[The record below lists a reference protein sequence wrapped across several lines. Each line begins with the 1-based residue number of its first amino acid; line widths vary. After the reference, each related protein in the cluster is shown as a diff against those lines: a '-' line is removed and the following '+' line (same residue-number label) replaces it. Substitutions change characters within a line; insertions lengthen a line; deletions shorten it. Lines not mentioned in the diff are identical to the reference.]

1 MTFSNSYFSLSKK
14 EKILR
19 IGVVQSVYVFLFRTT
34 AQFTHF
40 LPRSMTVIIKGSIS
54 FWPST
59 DVTQISKMQC
69 KRISRVLLMTLILIH
84 CTVGWS
90 TMMLKSS
97 MLEVH
102 EDIESLLEDTFDTLF
117 KISTPL
123 SLTKPLKTSGA
134 SEKFNRI

>member
-1 MTFSNSYFSLSKK
+1 
-14 EKILR
+14 
-19 IGVVQSVYVFLFRTT
+19 
-34 AQFTHF
+34 
-40 LPRSMTVIIKGSIS
+40 MTVIIKGSTS
-54 FWPST
+54 FWLST